1 MSDEPNMIKYFVFL
15 ALLTCSSFF
24 IADAFSVEIELLK
37 ESDSIIDTRGWLKLD
52 EKLTFQEQIQ
62 IIITNH
68 FLKLLKKERCL
79 NHILMAQND
88 C

>member
-62 IIITNH
+62 IIIDQENKKNRTNLWKK
-68 FLKLLKKERCL
+68 LKVPKKV
-79 NHILMAQND
+79 
-88 C
+88 